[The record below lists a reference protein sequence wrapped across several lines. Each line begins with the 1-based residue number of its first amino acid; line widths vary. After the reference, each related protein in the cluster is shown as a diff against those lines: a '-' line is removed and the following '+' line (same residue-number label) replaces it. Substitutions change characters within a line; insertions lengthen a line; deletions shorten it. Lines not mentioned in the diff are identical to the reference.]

1 MGVVQE
7 VAPNK
12 DAALK
17 TGIEI
22 ANRIAACGPLG
33 IQATL
38 EAAHLAIN
46 DSADG
51 AAYAKLEADYVA
63 LFGKEDFI
71 EGRKAEAENRPPVFH
86 GR

>member
-17 TGIEI
+17 TGIDI
-22 ANRIAACGPLG
+22 ANRIAACSPFG
-33 IQATL
+33 IMATL
-38 EAAHLAIN
+38 DAAHFAI
-46 DSADG
+46 DESADA
-51 AAYAKLEADYVA
+51 AAYAKLEAGYVS
-63 LFGKEDFI
+63 LFGSEDFI
-71 EGRKAEAENRPPVFH
+71 EGRKAEAENRPPIFH

>member
-1 MGVVQE
+1 MGIVQE

-17 TGIEI
+17 IGIDI
-22 ANRIAACGPLG
+22 ANGIAACGPLG
-33 IQATL
+33 IKATL

-46 DSADG
+46 DSADA
-51 AAYAKLEADYVA
+51 AAYAKLEADYVS
-63 LFGKEDFI
+63 LYGTEDFI
-71 EGRKAEAENRPPVFH
+71 EGRRAEAENRPPVFH